1 MRVCTISMSDKVGAG
16 CTLFWRRDL
25 YTRGCMATAVRLK
38 TRRQPGYF
46 FQHSAGDRQAQML
59 RAVLEGI
66 CFHQRWMLECEEKK
80 TKTSPVIRFVGGG
93 ALSKV
98 TCQMLAD
105 ITGRTVETVENTKD
119 VGAIGAAMLAAVG
132 SGLFPSLTLAAAHVK
147 VNGRYEP
154 NAALKPVYDRNYR
167 VFRQLY
173 ASNKKNFALLNKL
186 KECIS
191 MEDQALRMCI
201 CKTGRELLENRLVAR
216 TWGNVSARADDMHY
230 LVTPSGMDYGS
241 IMPED
246 IALCDLGD
254 GKWTGPRRPSGE
266 RAVHALAYSM
276 FEDAHFV
283 IHTHQTYASALGLCG
298 YKPGCFTGEERQQ
311 LGGVAVAGYGLP
323 GTKTLQN
330 AMREAMAHGA
340 KTILMAHHGV
350 LICARAATTKR

>member
-1 MRVCTISMSDKVGAG
+1 
-16 CTLFWRRDL
+16 
-25 YTRGCMATAVRLK
+25 
-38 TRRQPGYF
+38 
-46 FQHSAGDRQAQML
+46 
-59 RAVLEGI
+59 
-66 CFHQRWMLECEEKK
+66 
-80 TKTSPVIRFVGGG
+80 
-93 ALSKV
+93 
-98 TCQMLAD
+98 
-105 ITGRTVETVENTKD
+105 
-119 VGAIGAAMLAAVG
+119 
-132 SGLFPSLTLAAAHVK
+132 
-147 VNGRYEP
+147 
-154 NAALKPVYDRNYR
+154 
-167 VFRQLY
+167 
-173 ASNKKNFALLNKL
+173 
-186 KECIS
+186 

-241 IMPED
+241 ITPED
-246 IALCDLGD
+246 IALCDLAD

-350 LICARAATTKR
+350 LICARSHDEALMRAQLLERLCRPLLAGCIRASCTGHGTEAAGFRACQGSLRTSAGLCRADGRTSDYGGAESAHPRPTGRHGADDRIRDPSHADRCGR

>member
-1 MRVCTISMSDKVGAG
+1 
-16 CTLFWRRDL
+16 
-25 YTRGCMATAVRLK
+25 
-38 TRRQPGYF
+38 
-46 FQHSAGDRQAQML
+46 
-59 RAVLEGI
+59 
-66 CFHQRWMLECEEKK
+66 
-80 TKTSPVIRFVGGG
+80 
-93 ALSKV
+93 
-98 TCQMLAD
+98 
-105 ITGRTVETVENTKD
+105 
-119 VGAIGAAMLAAVG
+119 
-132 SGLFPSLTLAAAHVK
+132 
-147 VNGRYEP
+147 
-154 NAALKPVYDRNYR
+154 
-167 VFRQLY
+167 
-173 ASNKKNFALLNKL
+173 
-186 KECIS
+186 

-241 IMPED
+241 ITPED
-246 IALCDLGD
+246 IARCDLAD

-350 LICARAATTKR
+350 LICARSHDEALMRAQLLERLCRRCWQGVLEQAAPVWNRSGWIPCLPRFAMHIRWPVPRGRTHF

>member
-1 MRVCTISMSDKVGAG
+1 
-16 CTLFWRRDL
+16 
-25 YTRGCMATAVRLK
+25 
-38 TRRQPGYF
+38 
-46 FQHSAGDRQAQML
+46 
-59 RAVLEGI
+59 
-66 CFHQRWMLECEEKK
+66 
-80 TKTSPVIRFVGGG
+80 
-93 ALSKV
+93 
-98 TCQMLAD
+98 
-105 ITGRTVETVENTKD
+105 
-119 VGAIGAAMLAAVG
+119 
-132 SGLFPSLTLAAAHVK
+132 
-147 VNGRYEP
+147 
-154 NAALKPVYDRNYR
+154 
-167 VFRQLY
+167 
-173 ASNKKNFALLNKL
+173 
-186 KECIS
+186 

-241 IMPED
+241 ITPED
-246 IALCDLGD
+246 IARCDLAD

-298 YKPGCFTGEERQQ
+298 YKPGCFTGEERQH

-350 LICARAATTKR
+350 LICARSHDEALMRAQLLERLCRRCWQGVLEQAAPVMEQKRLDSVLAKVRHAHPLACAARTDALLTMAALNRPIRAQLDDMAQMIGSVIPVTQIAAAGEISAALDKRCAVLVPGVGAVVCGKDEDDTQALAVLADKAAVCALHTAALGQRAQLSRADIALQHLVYQQKYAKQKEAGK